1 MRAGFPFLP
10 FFAIM
15 QERQANMPKR
25 KTDKKITF
33 LEPDFS
39 EVLVCRNK
47 KLKTHVEIAIE
58 KPENVSL
65 ENLGTILG
73 IFEITDESEDSSYII
88 SYLISVIKK
97 EYFSKPKRGPIE
109 SLEAALNKANLALS
123 KLAEHENINWIG
135 QFNAICAVFEKGNLY
150 FSKTGESSVLLLRS
164 HTFTDIGREIT
175 PADAAN
181 PLKTFVDIVS
191 GKLEEGDKVIL
202 ATNEIFDIF
211 SAEEIKRSALKFS
224 SIEFVQFL
232 QTALVNELERAAVLV
247 ADVNLKEKEEP
258 VYTPAP
264 TEFNAFS
271 QSAFEKKT
279 RPEPEEKSEIT
290 QELKDILSQENGDFI
305 DKKTGHIYIKEDSYR
320 YSAGDS
326 GSFFSSFHGKIVVAT
341 SFLKPSRF
349 FSFLTWPF
357 RKWQER
363 KTEKVETVPVK
374 TIEELE
380 PEIAAEMAKMEN
392 NNPAK
397 PKKQFLKTILN
408 ALAYFFQGLRDVFIF
423 SFRIIRI
430 IAIKIKNI
438 WMRLSRQQKIYA
450 TIIILAL
457 IAIPYIIITS
467 KKPAE
472 IARETIQ
479 ESVPPAPNYDEM
491 RGDAKEIANLA
502 EIYSAPDSDILQ
514 TFILKDRVLAVKSKE
529 IVDVQS
535 QEAFPLPDNFQN
547 PKLIAKMDDLQLI
560 FLLNNENKLTAFSP
574 VSKNFQD
581 NAFAIP
587 DGAEI
592 KILGT
597 YLTYLYVV
605 DGKNNQIYRYPRA
618 TGGFGD
624 KADWLKDSANLGNTS
639 GIAISE
645 NLYVG
650 NGKEIQKFFRGKK
663 QNFSIKNP
671 ENKTII
677 PDEIYTIGGNDNL
690 FVLDK
695 ENMLVL
701 KLDKD
706 GNILAKFF
714 SPQIKDAVSFAV
726 SEQENKVILSTKNKV
741 LAGDLE

>member
-1 MRAGFPFLP
+1 MS
-10 FFAIM
+10 
-15 QERQANMPKR
+15 KR
-25 KTDKKITF
+25 KNDKKITF
-33 LEPDFS
+33 LEPAFS
-39 EVLVCRNK
+39 EVLVCKNK
-47 KLKTHVEIAIE
+47 KLKTQIEIAIE

-65 ENLGTILG
+65 ENLGTVLG

-88 SYLISVIKK
+88 SYLVSVIKK

-164 HTFTDIGREIT
+164 HTLTDIGREIT
-175 PADAAN
+175 PADTAN

-211 SAEEIKRSALKFS
+211 SAEEIKKSALKFS
-224 SIEFVQFL
+224 PVEFVQFL

-258 VYTPAP
+258 VYAPAP

-271 QSAFEKKT
+271 QNAFEKKA
-279 RPEPEEKSEIT
+279 RPEITEKPEMT

-305 DKKTGHIYIKEDSYR
+305 DKKTGHIYIKEDLYR

-326 GSFFSSFHGKIVVAT
+326 ESFFSSFHGKIVVAT

-363 KTEKVETVPVK
+363 KVK
-374 TIEELE
+374 KAILAPARTIEELE

-392 NNPAK
+392 ANPAE
-397 PKKQFLKTILN
+397 PKKQFFKIILHG
-408 ALAYFFQGLRDVFIF
+408 LAYFFQGLRDVFIF
-423 SFRIIRI
+423 CFRIIRI

-438 WMRLSRQQKIYA
+438 WMNFSRQQKIYA
-450 TIIILAL
+450 TIILLAVFSISYILL
-457 IAIPYIIITS
+457 SSSEKTEPKTTEIA
-467 KKPAE
+467 PAE
-472 IARETIQ
+472 
-479 ESVPPAPNYDEM
+479 SPATAPDYGALK
-491 RGDAKEIANLA
+491 GDALEIKNTA
-502 EIYSAPDSDILQ
+502 EIYSSPDGNIRQ
-514 TFILKDRVLAVKSKE
+514 VFILNDRIEIVKNNE
-529 IVDVQS
+529 IVDIQS
-535 QEAFPLPDNFQN
+535 QTPFPLPDGFQN
-547 PKLIAKMDDLQLI
+547 PKLIAKMNDLQLI
-560 FLLNNENKLTAFSP
+560 FLMNNNSQLTAFSP

-581 NAFAIP
+581 NTWTAP
-587 DGAEI
+587 ENAEI
-592 KILGT
+592 KLLGT
-597 YLTYLYVV
+597 YLTYLYAI
-605 DGKNNQIYRYPRA
+605 DEKNNQIYRYPRA

-624 KADWLKDSANLGNTS
+624 KTDWLKDTANLS
-639 GIAISE
+639 GISGMAISE
-645 NLYVG
+645 NLYVT
-650 NGKEIQKFFRGKK
+650 NGQQIQKLFRGKK
-663 QNFSIKNP
+663 QDFSIKNP
-671 ENKTII
+671 EGKTIV
-677 PDEIYTIGGNDNL
+677 PSEIYAIGGNDNL

-695 ENMLVL
+695 ENMLIL

-714 SPQIKDAVSFAV
+714 DPIIKDATSFAI
-726 SEQENKVILSTKNKV
+726 SEQENKIILATESKV
-741 LAGDLE
+741 LTGDLE